1 MKDRIIKFMKSEN
14 LSASQLADDIGVQ
27 RSGISHILS
36 GRNNPSLEFIQRIL
50 HRYPNLNPDWM
61 LMNKGSMYRSTP
73 QPGLFDT
80 LEAPVIDEIMD
91 NSSLFSDMIDDEPQ
105 VPSTPVITHEEPV
118 LPKEKTV
125 VKPNKAGKDVSKI
138 VILYL
143 DGTFETFL
151 PNS

>member
-36 GRNNPSLEFIQRIL
+36 GRNNPSLEFVQRIL
-50 HRYPNLNPDWM
+50 HRYPNLNPDWI
-61 LMNKGSMYRSTP
+61 LNNKGSMYRSTP

-80 LEAPVIDEIMD
+80 LETAAPMTVPELTSLFPEMETEEITTPETEIIPDKTAPV
-91 NSSLFSDMIDDEPQ
+91 
-105 VPSTPVITHEEPV
+105 
-118 LPKEKTV
+118 KEKPMD
-125 VKPNKAGKDVSKI
+125 KSIKAGKEVAKI
-138 VILYL
+138 VILYQ
-143 DGTFETFL
+143 DGTFEAFL